1 MFDKW
6 ENVRNKVSQPCII
19 PILIIICFVNV
30 FFVNNVIKCECT
42 CLVGM
47 LMCHSTCMCRH
58 LELCKEIITE
68 MVMTDSYDT

>member
-6 ENVRNKVSQPCII
+6 ENVRNKVSQPCIT

-30 FFVNNVIKCECT
+30 FFQIICKCECT

-47 LMCHSTCMCRH
+47 LITYICRH
-58 LELCKEIITE
+58 LELCKEIMTE